1 MTAHNV
7 FVLNKNIF
15 LLKTTAWV
23 NIISLILML
32 ILTQVFDLSLFG
44 VAFAQFVNEFILS
57 VIFLKYYRY
66 IVTDE
71 FYNLT
76 KD

>member
-1 MTAHNV
+1 M
-7 FVLNKNIF
+7 KNMF
-15 LLKTTAWV
+15 LLKTTAGV
-23 NIISLILML
+23 NILSLILML

-57 VIFLKYYRY
+57 VIFLKYYRC
-66 IVTDE
+66 IVNDE